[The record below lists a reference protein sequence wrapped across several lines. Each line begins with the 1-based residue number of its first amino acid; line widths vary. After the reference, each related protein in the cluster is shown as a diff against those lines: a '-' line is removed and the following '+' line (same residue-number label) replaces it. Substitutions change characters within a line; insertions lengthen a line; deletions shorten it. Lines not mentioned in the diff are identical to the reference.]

1 MFKEISVEVR
11 NYLAALPEF
20 TAVML
25 RANKLFLFPIVASI
39 DNPLPLATY
48 VLGDR
53 LPETKDKSQLT
64 ITLNFWF
71 SVEKYD
77 QCCEFT
83 DAIANKIDNDYLL
96 QSSSIEYNE
105 ESETFSG
112 IINFSII

>member
-1 MFKEISVEVR
+1 MFKEISLEVR
-11 NYLAALPEF
+11 NYLAALTEF
-20 TAVML
+20 TDVML
-25 RANKLFLFPIVASI
+25 RGNKLFLFPIVASI
-39 DNPLPLATY
+39 ENQLPLATY

-53 LPETKDKSQLT
+53 LPETKDKSQIT
-64 ITLNFWF
+64 VTLNFWF
-71 SVEKYD
+71 NIESYD

-83 DAIANKIDNDYLL
+83 DAIANKIDEDYIL